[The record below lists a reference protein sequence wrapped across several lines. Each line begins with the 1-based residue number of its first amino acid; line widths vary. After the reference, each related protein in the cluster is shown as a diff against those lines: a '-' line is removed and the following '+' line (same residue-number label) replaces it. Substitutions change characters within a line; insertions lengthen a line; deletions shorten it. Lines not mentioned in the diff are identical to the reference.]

1 MYLVR
6 ACVGGGGRRVGGGGE
21 WVWPILVS
29 SCILVILLLLN
40 YKLLAQLSIR
50 MSFNTC
56 IILQFCMECF

>member
-29 SCILVILLLLN
+29 SCIIVTIIT
-40 YKLLAQLSIR
+40 KLQAAGSTIH
-50 MSFNTC
+50 SCEF
-56 IILQFCMECF
+56 